1 MRTALEEIKFRL
13 NHLENMTKTSPN
25 LSLSGVKI
33 ANRYRSLAS
42 VYQGVYIYNAALCLE
57 EDHIQKALENM
68 LKMSQLAIAADE
80 CSAQLS
86 LERVF
91 LAQLLLSED
100 IKEVSERLITI
111 DTNKNEGVSPLFVV
125 LACLR
130 LGENHTPFMASFKKR
145 ENKKYDIILPGATEA
160 INYLINKDEDKL
172 ALALDSML
180 LAHHKEANNRHSDIY
195 NSPAAFMS
203 LAPYFILDLAKFLG
217 MDIQSKIS
225 NNKQTLKLGLMFPTE
240 SPDLPK
246 NHKMPVE
253 VDYLTAKTNLVN
265 TL

>member
-42 VYQGVYIYNAALCLE
+42 VYQGVYVYSTALCLE
-57 EDHIQKALENM
+57 DDHIQKALENI

-80 CSAQLS
+80 CSAQLG
-86 LERVF
+86 LESVF
-91 LAQLLLSED
+91 LVKLFLSED

-130 LGENHTPFMASFKKR
+130 LGEDHVPYMDSFKKR
-145 ENKKYDIILPGATEA
+145 ENKKYDIVLPGATEA
-160 INYLINKDEDKL
+160 INCLINRDEDKL

-180 LAHHKEANNRHSDIY
+180 LAHHKEANNSRSFNF
-195 NSPAAFMS
+195 NSPLSFLS
-203 LAPYFILDLAKFLG
+203 LAPYLILDLAKFLG
-217 MDIQSKIS
+217 MDIQSKVTQ
-225 NNKQTLKLGLMFPTE
+225 NKQILKLGLMFPTE
-240 SPDLPK
+240 SPNLPK

-253 VDYLTAKTNLVN
+253 VDYLTAKTNL
-265 TL
+265 TI